1 MPACAIAPD
10 FRREE
15 RAEANRLGQII
26 DPMNSRRTRT
36 RCRTGL
42 VATSSFV
49 AVFALLGAGPARAEN
64 CLDNGVCWT
73 RESTGSVVISG
84 QPRAGNYVTN
94 GYNLRIDGGRQF
106 HLAGSWSRFQV
117 DHAGHTVSVQACR
130 SRGAFRSSICTRW
143 SSFRVY

>member
-1 MPACAIAPD
+1 M
-10 FRREE
+10 
-15 RAEANRLGQII
+15 
-26 DPMNSRRTRT
+26 RRTRN
-36 RCRTGL
+36 RRATGL
-42 VATSSFV
+42 AATSLCV
-49 AVFALLGAGPARAEN
+49 AVFALLGAGPAQAAN
-64 CLDNGVCWT
+64 CLDNGVCWA
-73 RESTGSVVISG
+73 RESTGGVVISG

-94 GYNLRIDGGRQF
+94 GYNVRIDGGRQF